1 MNTRCAILVIAILL
15 AGCTPAG
22 DALAARRTLIE
33 FFDHLANDEYD
44 QAVDLYGGDYQQFL
58 VFNPDIDPANKAE
71 LWRLACRFGGL
82 QCLPIASAAF
92 TRQSGDILTFTVEFR
107 NLDGSLFVLGPCCG
121 STATEMP
128 PRSQFE
134 VRVRKTPQGT
144 HVVLDLPV
152 YVP

>member
-1 MNTRCAILVIAILL
+1 MIIIVILL
-15 AGCTPAG
+15 AGCAPAG
-22 DALAARRTLIE
+22 DALAARLTLIE

-44 QAVDLYGGDYQQFL
+44 QAVDLYGGDYQQLL
-58 VFNPDIDPANKAE
+58 VFNPGIDPADKAE

-82 QCLPIASAAF
+82 QCLPIATAAL
-92 TRQSGDILTFTVEFR
+92 TQRNGEILTFTVEFR

-144 HVVLDLPV
+144 HLVLDLPV
-152 YVP
+152 YLP